1 MTREVRRARRA
12 RPGLRAILGEVG
24 YGLAAGLAIAA
35 LLIAGQLLAGAKGGA
50 ALDTR
55 VALCLGGFAT
65 LDAEGEAPGLRYC
78 PDATLQSL
86 TDAGTPRLP
95 GAPTTFAP
103 PATLTPVA
111 ARPLPAPDHLRP
123 GPRAPPL
130 LPV

>member
-1 MTREVRRARRA
+1 MTRGAHRTRRA
-12 RPGLRAILGEVG
+12 PKGLRAILGEVG

-35 LLIAGQLLAGAKGGA
+35 LLIAGQLLAGARGSA

-65 LDAEGEAPGLRYC
+65 LDADGEAPGLRYC
-78 PDATLQSL
+78 PDATLQTL
-86 TDAGTPRLP
+86 TDAETPRLP
-95 GAPTTFAP
+95 GAPTTFALP
-103 PATLTPVA
+103 SGRPFMA

-130 LPV
+130 LLV